1 MSASMVARKT
11 LTYCADQLRRY
22 DRDRFQVA
30 LFASEEWREAIFAL
44 YAFNLEIAKTAESV
58 TESTL
63 GQIRLQWWRER
74 IDEIYAGQAR
84 AHQVIEPLAR
94 AVRDLKLTRELFD
107 RLLDGREFDLEGRAP
122 RDLAE
127 LETYAEAT
135 SASLIH
141 LSLEILG
148 AEEGEDARVAGR
160 HVGIAYALTGLLAA
174 VPFHARQK
182 RVYLPEDHL
191 AVAGVDRG
199 LLFELQGSE
208 PLSGVAMRLAGRARE
223 HLEAGRAAWPGISR
237 AARMA
242 LLPAV
247 VAERR
252 LDRLAKAD
260 FDPFAPELADPDHLQ
275 VWHLAWKS
283 LRGRY

>member
-30 LFASEEWREAIFAL
+30 LFASEERREAIFAL

-84 AHQVIEPLAR
+84 AHQVIEPLGR

-135 SASLIH
+135 SASL
-141 LSLEILG
+141 SVP
-148 AEEGEDARVAGR
+148 VA
-160 HVGIAYALTGLLAA
+160 
-174 VPFHARQK
+174 
-182 RVYLPEDHL
+182 
-191 AVAGVDRG
+191 
-199 LLFELQGSE
+199 
-208 PLSGVAMRLAGRARE
+208 
-223 HLEAGRAAWPGISR
+223 
-237 AARMA
+237 
-242 LLPAV
+242 
-247 VAERR
+247 
-252 LDRLAKAD
+252 
-260 FDPFAPELADPDHLQ
+260 
-275 VWHLAWKS
+275 
-283 LRGRY
+283 

>member
-1 MSASMVARKT
+1 
-11 LTYCADQLRRY
+11 
-22 DRDRFQVA
+22 
-30 LFASEEWREAIFAL
+30 
-44 YAFNLEIAKTAESV
+44 
-58 TESTL
+58 
-63 GQIRLQWWRER
+63 
-74 IDEIYAGQAR
+74 
-84 AHQVIEPLAR
+84 LAR

-148 AEEGEDARVAGR
+148 PEKREDARVAGR

-223 HLEAGRAAWPGISR
+223 HLEAGRAARPCISR